1 MADEEA
7 AVMALFGELDKQI
20 QDQNYQRVVAQA
32 DTSTPSACA
41 EADTMTILIH
51 LHTLQ
56 SLRALGTTRTRSS
69 AR

>member
-41 EADTMTILIH
+41 EADTMTIL
-51 LHTLQ
+51 T
-56 SLRALGTTRTRSS
+56 
-69 AR
+69 